1 MELKN
6 NKFYFYGT
14 KTILLVVAIVG
25 EVVAVVLYGFIIALS
40 SDISYDREIS
50 SAIEEELK
58 ENFYSTPITFL
69 TQTKNLNIQENTIR
83 NLKEELGLE
92 LGLSYVNL
100 VSWQST
106 NKGCGK
112 IKEDNTLEVK
122 VLEESKKC
130 AEDE

>member
-1 MELKN
+1 M
-6 NKFYFYGT
+6 NKFYGT

-92 LGLSYVNL
+92 LGLSYVNFG
-100 VSWQST
+100 SWQST

-112 IKEDNTLEVK
+112 IKEDNTVEVK